1 MSVDKNGFVPMY
13 DLADLN
19 EDQRQKYY
27 RDACAFFGVP
37 DNLNLLA
44 FIKMVPDDNSKPR
57 TVLYAKKGATDLIR
71 QNKGI
76 TTVELE
82 LTKGIELSLG
92 IVSFTAVGK
101 DESGR
106 IERAVGVI
114 SIDGLRG
121 KALASAIMTAQTR
134 ATRRMTLQFVGG
146 GILDETEVESGQ
158 LTTSTGQQVALD
170 AIQVQPTVVPS
181 DVSGR
186 DITEPTDA
194 QKGAQEALAAVKPEI
209 LATAAGE
216 HHATVADLAKALPPD
231 NPLVQAVTA
240 AAEAPKQRKRK
251 PANEVT
257 LNTPAQEAEPK
268 PVTAGSSVVE
278 HPADNR
284 ATVGSSPTPPTTPV
298 PAQVSPAVLAQ
309 VNSAVVAQPVQ
320 PAPVQKL
327 LNEAEEKEVRDRLGK
342 YRNEILPG
350 KPPAGGAMV
359 PTEGIGGVEIKLRSF
374 VSKFNPN
381 KPSSKTWNYGDW
393 KLFLDYLDAQAAA
406 IGAVGLVDLIDK
418 KIGAKK

>member
-1 MSVDKNGFVPMY
+1 MSAVKNDFVPMY

-44 FIKMVPDDNSKPR
+44 FIKMVPDDNAKPR

-121 KALASAIMTAQTR
+121 KQLASAIMTAQTR

-146 GILDETEVESGQ
+146 GILDEAELETGQ
-158 LTTSTGQQVALD
+158 LTTASGASVALD
-170 AIQVQPTVVPS
+170 AIQVQPTVVPNGE
-181 DVSGR
+181 VGR
-186 DITEPTDA
+186 DITEV
-194 QKGAQEALAAVKPEI
+194 QKGAQEALAAVKPEV

-216 HHATVADLAKALPPD
+216 HHATVADLAKTLPAD
-231 NPLVQAVTA
+231 NPLAQAVTQP
-240 AAEAPKQRKRK
+240 AEAPTHRKRK

-257 LNTPAQEAEPK
+257 LNTPAQEAQ
-268 PVTAGSSVVE
+268 
-278 HPADNR
+278 
-284 ATVGSSPTPPTTPV
+284 PV
-298 PAQVSPAVLAQ
+298 PAPVVSAPIVPAAAPV
-309 VNSAVVAQPVQ
+309 SAVVPAAPAQVVAAPVQ

-327 LNEAEEKEVRDRLGK
+327 LNEVEEKEVRERLGK

-393 KLFLDYLDAQAAA
+393 KLFLDYLDAQVAAV
-406 IGAVGLVDLIDK
+406 GAVGLVDLIDR